1 MIINLFSRNTETSSP
16 ETLFMFNQVVAW
28 ALRRAFT
35 KIGVETRFVS
45 DDQFWDGDIP
55 EADHS
60 IVISNFV
67 MRAIRND
74 PALHQKMR
82 EATKGKMT
90 LYLDSDYAYWWRL
103 FDHVFTIVEPLRSEV
118 QYVYAGWG
126 ADPSIFYPDQE
137 DKAIFINSLLYGKW
151 NGKFDYIYDDVR
163 DIFHIS
169 EEQLNGKK
177 PVMHKT
183 TIDGMEITVYL
194 PVPVFRENVVPW
206 SDFRCIQRKC
216 HFYFCTQLGESVL
229 TRIESA
235 TCGSLLVVPKPLL
248 RSRTMGSMEH
258 AIYETRQELIEILK
272 TKTDVKAIREKAL
285 ENSWDKVVGRM
296 LLCLES
302 QT

>member
-28 ALRRAFT
+28 ALREAFT
-35 KIGVETRFVS
+35 KIGIETRFVS
-45 DDQFWDGDIP
+45 DNQFWDGDIP

-67 MRAIRND
+67 MSAIRDD

-82 EATKGKMT
+82 AATNGKMA
-90 LYLDSDYAYWWRL
+90 LYLDSDYAHWWRL
-103 FDHVFTIVEPLRSEV
+103 FDHVFTIVEPLRSET

-126 ADPSIFYPDQE
+126 ANPSTFYPDQE

-151 NGKFDYIYDDVR
+151 NGKFDYVYDDIR

-177 PVMHKT
+177 PVIHKT

-194 PVPVFRENVVPW
+194 PVPVFRGNVVPW
-206 SDFRCIQRKC
+206 SDFRHIQRKC
-216 HFYFCTQLGESVL
+216 HFYFCTQLGESAL

-248 RSRTMGSMEH
+248 RPRTMDSMEH
-258 AIYETRQELIEILK
+258 VVYETRQELIEILK
-272 TKTDVKAIREKAL
+272 TKTDIKAIREKAL
-285 ENSWDKVVGRM
+285 ENSWDKVVRRM
-296 LLCLES
+296 LLCLGS